1 VTGSKDMADTQTL
14 VMGVLIVAIAVGVL
28 YLVDPSLGGALP
40 ALKRAIGLEGFTN
53 HEEDKENK
61 ITPGANPTNGQASE
75 GTGPSL
81 AAAVNGAPSVIGGNS
96 SSGLPST
103 SGAQVGN
110 SMLASVPTMPAVPS
124 GGSASRSSV
133 PTAEGF
139 MNLSPSPM
147 PFPGG
152 APPSDCYPTNQL
164 KAQELLPKD
173 PNSKWAAVN
182 PMGSGDISG
191 KNFLSAG
198 ALIGVNTVGQSLR
211 NANHDLRSDPP
222 NPQVIVSPW
231 LNTTISPDLGRRPLE

>member
-1 VTGSKDMADTQTL
+1 MADTQTL
-14 VMGVLIVAIAVGVL
+14 VLGVLIVAIAVGVL

-40 ALKRAIGLEGFTN
+40 ALKRVVGLEGFEN
-53 HEEDKENK
+53 EEDEEEKM
-61 ITPGANPTNGQASE
+61 TPGANPTNGQASA
-75 GTGPSL
+75 GMGPML
-81 AAAVNGAPSVIGGNS
+81 EAAVKDAASSMGGNTT
-96 SSGLPST
+96 SGLPST

-110 SMLASVPTMPAVPS
+110 SMLPSVPNMPAIPS
-124 GGSASRSSV
+124 GGTASPSMV

-139 MNLSPSPM
+139 MNLNPSPM

-164 KAQELLPKD
+164 KAQELLPSD

-222 NPQVIVSPW
+222 NPQVVVSPW
-231 LNTTISPDLGRRPLE
+231 LQTTISPDLQRRPLE

>member
-1 VTGSKDMADTQTL
+1 MTGSKDMADTQTL
-14 VMGVLIVAIAVGVL
+14 ILGVLIVAIAVGVL

-40 ALKRAIGLEGFTN
+40 ALKRVIGLEGFTN
-53 HEEDKENK
+53 QEEDEEEKM
-61 ITPGANPTNGQASE
+61 TPGANPTNGQASE

-81 AAAVNGAPSVIGGNS
+81 AAAVNGAPSSMGGNS
-96 SSGLPST
+96 TSGLPST

-124 GGSASRSSV
+124 GGSASPSTVS
-133 PTAEGF
+133 TAEGF
-139 MNLSPSPM
+139 MNLTPSPM

-152 APPSDCYPTNQL
+152 SPPSDCYPTNQL
-164 KAQELLPKD
+164 KAQELLPSD

-211 NANHDLRSDPP
+211 NANYDLRSDPP
-222 NPQVIVSPW
+222 NPQIIVSPW
-231 LNTTISPDLGRRPLE
+231 MNTTISADLQRRPLE

>member
-1 VTGSKDMADTQTL
+1 MSDTQTL
-14 VMGVLIVAIAVGVL
+14 VLGTLILVIAVGIL
-28 YLVDPSLGGALP
+28 YLVDPTLGGVLP
-40 ALKRAIGLEGFTN
+40 AVKRMVGMEGFDSQKEDETN
-53 HEEDKENK
+53 KM
-61 ITPGANPTNGQASE
+61 TPGANPTNGQASA
-75 GTGPSL
+75 GTGSAL
-81 AAAVNGAPSVIGGNS
+81 ASAVQQAAQVIGGNS
-96 SSGLPST
+96 TSGLPST

-110 SMLASVPTMPAVPS
+110 SMLSSVPSASAIPS
-124 GGSASRSSV
+124 GGTASPSTV
-133 PTAEGF
+133 HTTENF

-164 KAQELLPKD
+164 RPQELLPKD
-173 PNSKWAAVN
+173 LNSKWAAVN

-222 NPQVIVSPW
+222 CPQVVVSPW
-231 LNTTISPDLGRRPLE
+231 LQTTISPDLGRRPLE

>member
-1 VTGSKDMADTQTL
+1 MAETQTL
-14 VMGVLIVAIAVGVL
+14 VLGLLVVVIAVGVL
-28 YLVDPSLGGALP
+28 YLVDPTLGGALP
-40 ALKRAIGLEGFTN
+40 AVKRLLGVEGFTTQ
-53 HEEDKENK
+53 EEEEEHKM
-61 ITPGANPTNGQASE
+61 TPGANPTNGQAST
-75 GTGPSL
+75 GTGAGL
-81 AAAVNGAPSVIGGNS
+81 AAAVQQAANVIGGNTT
-96 SSGLPST
+96 SGLPST

-110 SMLASVPTMPAVPS
+110 SMLSSVPSAPAVPS
-124 GGSASRSSV
+124 GGSASPSTV
-133 PTAEGF
+133 PTSEGF
-139 MNLSPSPM
+139 MNLNPSPM

-164 KAQELLPKD
+164 KAQELLPRD

-222 NPQVIVSPW
+222 NPQIVVSPW
-231 LNTTISPDLGRRPLE
+231 NQTNIFPDLQRRPLE

>member
-1 VTGSKDMADTQTL
+1 MAETQTL
-14 VMGVLIVAIAVGVL
+14 VLGLLVVVLAVGVL
-28 YLVDPSLGGALP
+28 YLVDPTMGGALP
-40 ALKRAIGLEGFTN
+40 VVKRMLGIEGFESQ
-53 HEEDKENK
+53 EEEEEKK
-61 ITPGANPTNGQASE
+61 MTPGANPTNGQASE
-75 GTGPSL
+75 GTGGSL
-81 AAAVNGAPSVIGGNS
+81 AAAVQQAAQVIGGNTT
-96 SSGLPST
+96 SGLPST
-103 SGAQVGN
+103 SGAMVGN
-110 SMLASVPTMPAVPS
+110 SMLPSVPSAPAVPS
-124 GGSASRSSV
+124 GGSASPSTV

-139 MNLSPSPM
+139 MNLTPSPM

-164 KAQELLPKD
+164 KAQELLPRD

-222 NPQVIVSPW
+222 NPQIVVSPW
-231 LNTTISPDLGRRPLE
+231 NQTNIAPDLLRRPLE

>member
-1 VTGSKDMADTQTL
+1 MAETQTL
-14 VMGVLIVAIAVGVL
+14 VLGLLVVVIAVGVL
-28 YLVDPSLGGALP
+28 YLVDPTLGGALP
-40 ALKRAIGLEGFTN
+40 VVKRLLGVEGFESQ
-53 HEEDKENK
+53 EEEEKK
-61 ITPGANPTNGQASE
+61 MTPGANPTNGQASE
-75 GTGPSL
+75 GTGAGL
-81 AAAVNGAPSVIGGNS
+81 AAAVQQAANVIGGNTT
-96 SSGLPST
+96 SGLPST

-110 SMLASVPTMPAVPS
+110 SMLSSVPSAPAVPS
-124 GGSASRSSV
+124 GGSASPSTV

-139 MNLSPSPM
+139 MNLNPSPM

-164 KAQELLPKD
+164 KAQELLPRD

-222 NPQVIVSPW
+222 NPQIVVSPW
-231 LNTTISPDLGRRPLE
+231 NQTNIFPDLQRRPLE

>member
-1 VTGSKDMADTQTL
+1 MADTQTL
-14 VMGVLIVAIAVGVL
+14 VMGILIVAIAVGVL
-28 YLVDPSLGGALP
+28 YLVDPTLGGALP
-40 ALKRAIGLEGFTN
+40 ALKRMVGMEGFEN
-53 HEEDKENK
+53 HTDEEDEEKK
-61 ITPGANPTNGQASE
+61 MTPGANPTNGQASA

-81 AAAVNGAPSVIGGNS
+81 AAAVQQAASVIGGNS

-124 GGSASRSSV
+124 GGSASASMVS
-133 PTAEGF
+133 TSEGF

-164 KAQELLPKD
+164 KAQELLPSD

-198 ALIGVNTVGQSLR
+198 ALVGVNTVGQSLR

-222 NPQVIVSPW
+222 NPQVVVSPW
-231 LNTTISPDLGRRPLE
+231 LQTTISPDLQRRPLE

>member
-1 VTGSKDMADTQTL
+1 MVDTQTFVL
-14 VMGVLIVAIAVGVL
+14 GILIVAIAIGVL
-28 YLVDPSLGGALP
+28 YLVDPSLGGVLP
-40 ALKRAIGLEGFTN
+40 VVKRALGIEGF
-53 HEEDKENK
+53 EDSPSDSTKKN
-61 ITPGANPTNGQASE
+61 TPGANPTNGQASE
-75 GTGPSL
+75 GTGSDL
-81 AAAVNGAPSVIGGNS
+81 AAAVQRAAAVIGGNT

-110 SMLASVPTMPAVPS
+110 SMLASVPTAPAVPS
-124 GGSASRSSV
+124 GGSPSASSV

-139 MNLSPSPM
+139 MNLTPSPM

-152 APPSDCYPTNQL
+152 APPGDCYPTNQL
-164 KAQELLPKD
+164 QPQELLPKD
-173 PNSKWAAVN
+173 NSSKWAAVN

-222 NPQVIVSPW
+222 NPQIVVSPW
-231 LNTTISPDLGRRPLE
+231 NQTTIQQDLMRRPLE

>member
-1 VTGSKDMADTQTL
+1 MAETQTL
-14 VMGVLIVAIAVGVL
+14 VLGLLVVVIAVGVL
-28 YLVDPSLGGALP
+28 YLVDPTLGGALP
-40 ALKRAIGLEGFTN
+40 AVKRMLGVEGFTN
-53 HEEDKENK
+53 HEEDEEDKM
-61 ITPGANPTNGQASE
+61 TPGANPTNGQAST
-75 GTGPSL
+75 GTGAGL
-81 AAAVNGAPSVIGGNS
+81 AAAVQQAANVIGGNT

-103 SGAQVGN
+103 SGAMVGN
-110 SMLASVPTMPAVPS
+110 SMLPSVPSAPMVPS
-124 GGSASRSSV
+124 GGSASPSSV

-152 APPSDCYPTNQL
+152 QPPSDCYPTNQL
-164 KAQELLPKD
+164 RPQELLPKD
-173 PNSKWAAVN
+173 LNSKWAAVN

-222 NPQVIVSPW
+222 NPQIVVSPW
-231 LNTTISPDLGRRPLE
+231 NQTNIAPDLMRRPLE